1 MNECCFRKWTPVIEM
16 KGAQQFVRDA
26 KKKTKK
32 NMQIFMQLYT
42 RQTQM
47 SRLDLK
53 LFFLYSCDLMSGFAL
68 RQQSTDLTRQ
78 RRVHY

>member
-1 MNECCFRKWTPVIEM
+1 MNECCFRKWTPAVEM
-16 KGAQQFVRDA
+16 KGAQQIVRDA
-26 KKKTKK
+26 KKTHV
-32 NMQIFMQLYT
+32 QIFIQSYT

-53 LFFLYSCDLMSGFAL
+53 LYFLYSCDLMSGVAL